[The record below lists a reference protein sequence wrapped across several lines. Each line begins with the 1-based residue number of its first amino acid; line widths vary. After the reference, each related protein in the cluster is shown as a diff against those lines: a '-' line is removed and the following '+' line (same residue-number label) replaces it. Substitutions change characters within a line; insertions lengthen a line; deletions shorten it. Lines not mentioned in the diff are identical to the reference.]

1 MEAEW
6 RQGRLDGRK
15 QTRGGQEEGGG
26 GLRLWGRVFGVDPS
40 LTDTGPVNV
49 SGSSVYNKILSVP
62 ATQRREGRQI
72 FGACRVPEI
81 NTVTGGTA
89 RLDGREP

>member
-1 MEAEW
+1 MEAGKVGWTEATE
-6 RQGRLDGRK
+6 GRR
-15 QTRGGQEEGGG
+15 
-26 GLRLWGRVFGVDPS
+26 
-40 LTDTGPVNV
+40 
-49 SGSSVYNKILSVP
+49 SSVYNKILSVP

-72 FGACRVPEI
+72 FGACRVPEM